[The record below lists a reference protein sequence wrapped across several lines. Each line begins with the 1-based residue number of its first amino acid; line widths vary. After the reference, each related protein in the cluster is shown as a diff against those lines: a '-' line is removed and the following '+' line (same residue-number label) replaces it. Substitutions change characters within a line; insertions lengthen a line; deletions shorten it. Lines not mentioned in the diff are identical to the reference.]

1 MKDLAR
7 DSTPETEGGDGAQR
21 DRLLMENL
29 REVYYIARRI
39 HDRLPPQVALDD
51 LVHAGILGLM
61 DAVRKFDP
69 SKNVQL
75 KHYAKFRI
83 RGAILDSL
91 REGDWSPRA
100 LRKQARTLEQVHRT
114 CKARL
119 GREPTELE
127 LADEMQMSLE
137 DFQHLL
143 GDLRGLDLGSLQ
155 ATSAEYGD
163 GEELWQC
170 RPDGDGNNP
179 FYLCLHSEINALLAK
194 VIEELPE
201 RERQVLTLYH
211 FEELTMKEVGA
222 VLGIG
227 ESRVSQVHTEALLRL
242 RSRLQVEFES
252 RAATAAPQ
260 SPAASAKAK
269 TWKTSDPG
277 GYRSVVPSR
286 SGRSGS

>member
-1 MKDLAR
+1 
-7 DSTPETEGGDGAQR
+7 
-21 DRLLMENL
+21 
-29 REVYYIARRI
+29 
-39 HDRLPPQVALDD
+39 
-51 LVHAGILGLM
+51 
-61 DAVRKFDP
+61 
-69 SKNVQL
+69 
-75 KHYAKFRI
+75 
-83 RGAILDSL
+83 
-91 REGDWSPRA
+91 
-100 LRKQARTLEQVHRT
+100 
-114 CKARL
+114 
-119 GREPTELE
+119 
-127 LADEMQMSLE
+127 MSLG

-179 FYLCLHSEINALLAK
+179 FYLCLHSEMNALLAK

-222 VLGIG
+222 LLGIG

-252 RAATAAPQ
+252 RAATATPQ
-260 SPAASAKAK
+260 SLAASAKAK
-269 TWKTSDPG
+269 TWKKS
-277 GYRSVVPSR
+277 
-286 SGRSGS
+286 